1 MSLCILDGRLWEV
14 WVYRPCL
21 FAAAPRFTVREL
33 KLQQKLIAPPVGNS
47 AKLDCSADG
56 YPTPR
61 VAWYKNGKPFNERR
75 GSSLYL
81 DWKYVLALKEVVRQI
96 LGHTAVMSVTIWVGL
111 TIHTTLMCTV
121 RCWYKRLNKFSLLRT
136 GKVTSAKQRR
146 YPCSEPS
153 TNSTN

>member
-1 MSLCILDGRLWEV
+1 MVAYGRFGCIAPVSLRLLRGSPYENSS
-14 WVYRPCL
+14 
-21 FAAAPRFTVREL
+21 FN
-33 KLQQKLIAPPVGNS
+33 KKLIAPPVGNS

-96 LGHTAVMSVTIWVGL
+96 NTYSCNVSNLLGWINHSYYLDV
-111 TIHTTLMCTV
+111 
-121 RCWYKRLNKFSLLRT
+121 Y
-136 GKVTSAKQRR
+136 GKVLI
-146 YPCSEPS
+146 
-153 TNSTN
+153 

>member
-61 VAWYKNGKPFNERR
+61 VAWYKLENRLMREEVALYTWI
-75 GSSLYL
+75 GS
-81 DWKYVLALKEVVRQI
+81 
-96 LGHTAVMSVTIWVGL
+96 
-111 TIHTTLMCTV
+111 MC
-121 RCWYKRLNKFSLLRT
+121 WL
-136 GKVTSAKQRR
+136 
-146 YPCSEPS
+146 
-153 TNSTN
+153 

>member
-1 MSLCILDGRLWEV
+1 MSLRILDGRLWFG
-14 WVYRPCL
+14 CI
-21 FAAAPRFTVREL
+21 APVSLRLLRGSPYENSSFN
-33 KLQQKLIAPPVGNS
+33 KKLIAPPVGNS

-96 LGHTAVMSVTIWVGL
+96 KGHTAVMSVTFWVGL

-121 RCWYKRLNKFSLLRT
+121 RC
-136 GKVTSAKQRR
+136 
-146 YPCSEPS
+146 
-153 TNSTN
+153 